1 VRPFTLIERPEVAM
15 TAIDV
20 AETPFMVGTRPPPAR
35 ARLIPGR
42 SATENPFETIPLA
55 AYEQGVWRAPSL
67 VGRNWL
73 VNDPAGIKRV
83 LIDRVANYPKMAM
96 EQRAFRALFGEG
108 LLSAD
113 GETWRTHRR
122 IMAPSFDP
130 RSVAGYS
137 EAMVD
142 ASTAFAGEWG
152 RLEDG
157 AQIDASADMTRLTL
171 EIISRT
177 MFSADAGEMTGVA
190 GLALEQALDQVFSF
204 NLLDILPV
212 IGPRRMTGR
221 ERLMRQMFAPMD
233 EPLKRLIESRRANPG
248 KLDLLG
254 RLVAALDEETGAGLS
269 TEEVRNEVLTIFVAG
284 HETTAAAMTFV
295 WYALSQQPE
304 WEEKLHAEL
313 GRVLGGRTPTDDD
326 LPNLKLTRRI
336 IEETMRLYPPA
347 PGMSA
352 RVAVEADEVAGTR
365 IPAGGMVLISA
376 WILHRHRSLWEDPNR
391 FDPDRF
397 LAERS
402 VGRPRFAYLPFGGGP
417 RVCIG
422 QMLAM
427 NEATLILA
435 TLAQRFRLRMV
446 PGHQVAIQHRITI
459 RPRGGLPM
467 LISRR

>member
-1 VRPFTLIERPEVAM
+1 M

-20 AETPFMVGTRPPPAR
+20 AGVPTMVGTQPPPTR
-35 ARLIPGR
+35 ARLLPSR
-42 SATENPFETIPLA
+42 SATENPFEALPLA
-55 AYEQGVWRAPSL
+55 AYEQGVWRQPSL
-67 VGRNWL
+67 FNRAWL

-83 LIDRVANYPKMAM
+83 LIDRVANFPKMPM

-137 EAMVD
+137 QAMVD

-152 RLEDG
+152 RLEEG

-177 MFSADAGEMTGVA
+177 MFSADAGEMIGVT
-190 GLALEQALDQVFSF
+190 GLALEQGLDQVFSF

-212 IGPRRMTGR
+212 IGPMRMTGR
-221 ERLMRQMFAPMD
+221 ERLMQQLFAPMD
-233 EPLKRLIESRRANPG
+233 QPLMRLIESRRDNPG

-254 RLVAALDEETGAGLS
+254 RLVAALDEETGAALS

-313 GRVLGGRTPTDDD
+313 GEVLGGRTPTDAD

-336 IEETMRLYPPA
+336 VEETMRLYPPA

-352 RVAVEADEVAGTR
+352 RVALEADEVAGTR

-376 WILHRHRSLWEDPNR
+376 WILHRHRSLWENPTR

-402 VGRPRFAYLPFGGGP
+402 VGRPRLAYMPFGGGP

>member
-1 VRPFTLIERPEVAM
+1 M
-15 TAIDV
+15 TAID
-20 AETPFMVGTRPPPAR
+20 AAAPFMVGTRPPPKR
-35 ARLIPGR
+35 SRLFPGR
-42 SATENPFETIPLA
+42 SASENPFETIPLA
-55 AYEQGVWRAPSL
+55 AYEHGVWRQPSL
-67 VGRNWL
+67 FVRAWL
-73 VNDPAGIKRV
+73 VNDPAGLRQV
-83 LIDRVANYPKMAM
+83 LIDKVANYPKMPM
-96 EQRAFRALFGEG
+96 EQRFFRALFGEG
-108 LLSAD
+108 LLSSD

-130 RSVAGYS
+130 RSVASYAP
-137 EAMVD
+137 AMVE
-142 ASTAFAGEWG
+142 ASTAFANDWG

-157 AQIDASADMTRLTL
+157 AETDVSADMTRLTL
-171 EIISRT
+171 EIISGT
-177 MFSADAGEMTGVA
+177 MFSADAGEMTGVT
-190 GLALEQALDQVFSF
+190 GLALEQSLDQAFNF
-204 NLLDILPV
+204 NLLDLLPG
-212 IGPRRMTGR
+212 IGAMRLAGR
-221 ERLMRQMFAPMD
+221 ERLMQQLFAPMD

-254 RLVAALDEETGAGLS
+254 RLVAALDEETGAGLT

-295 WYALSQQPE
+295 WYVLSQQTE

-313 GRVLGGRTPTDDD
+313 DEVLGGRVPTDAD

-347 PGMSA
+347 PGLSA

-365 IPAGGMVLISA
+365 IPAGGMVLISS

-402 VGRPRFAYLPFGGGP
+402 VGRPRLAYLPFGGGP

-427 NEATLILA
+427 NEAILILA
-435 TLAQRFRLRMV
+435 TLAQRFRLRLR
-446 PGHQVAIQHRITI
+446 PGHEVAIQNRITI

-467 LISRR
+467 LLSRR

>member
-1 VRPFTLIERPEVAM
+1 M
-15 TAIDV
+15 TAID
-20 AETPFMVGTRPPPAR
+20 AGEALVGTKPPPR
-35 ARLIPGR
+35 RSRLLPGR
-42 SATENPFETIPLA
+42 SANENPFETLPLA
-55 AYEQGVWRAPSL
+55 AYEQGVWRQPSL
-67 VGRNWL
+67 FMRAWL
-73 VNDPAGIKRV
+73 VNDPAGLKRV
-83 LIDRVANYPKMAM
+83 LIDKVANYPKMPM
-96 EQRAFRALFGEG
+96 EQRFFRALFGEG
-108 LLSAD
+108 LLSSD

-130 RSVAGYS
+130 RSVAGYA

-142 ASTAFAGEWG
+142 ASTGFAGEWG
-152 RLEDG
+152 RLEEG
-157 AQIDASADMTRLTL
+157 AEIDVSADMTRLTL

-177 MFSADAGEMTGVA
+177 MFSADAAEMTGVT
-190 GLALEQALDQVFSF
+190 GLALEQGLDQAFNF

-212 IGPRRMTGR
+212 IGAMRLAGR
-221 ERLMRQMFAPMD
+221 ERLMHQLFAPMD
-233 EPLKRLIESRRANPG
+233 EPLMRLIASRRANPG

-313 GRVLGGRTPTDDD
+313 DEVLGGRTPTDAD

-352 RVAVEADEVAGTR
+352 RVAVEADEIAGTR

-376 WILHRHRSLWEDPNR
+376 WVLHRHRSLWEDPNR

-397 LAERS
+397 LPERS
-402 VGRPRFAYLPFGGGP
+402 VGRPRLAYLPFGGGP

-446 PGHQVAIQHRITI
+446 PGHRVAIQHRITI

>member
-1 VRPFTLIERPEVAM
+1 M

-20 AETPFMVGTRPPPAR
+20 ADTPYMAGTKPPPAR
-35 ARLIPGR
+35 ARLSVGR
-42 SATENPFETIPLA
+42 SANENPFETIPLA

-67 VGRNWL
+67 VGRSWL

-83 LIDRVANYPKMAM
+83 LIDKVANYPKMPI

-113 GETWRTHRR
+113 GETWRRHRR

-130 RSVAGYS
+130 RSVAGYA

-142 ASTAFAGEWG
+142 ASTTFAGEWG

-157 AQIDASADMTRLTL
+157 AQVDASADMTRLTL
-171 EIISRT
+171 EIISRS
-177 MFSADAGEMTGVA
+177 MFSADAAEMTGVT
-190 GLALEQALDQVFSF
+190 GLALEHSLDQAFSF
-204 NLLDILPV
+204 NLLDVLPV
-212 IGPRRMTGR
+212 ISGIRMTRR
-221 ERLMRQMFAPMD
+221 ERVMRQMFAPTD
-233 EPLKRLIESRRANPG
+233 EPLMRLIESRRANPG
-248 KLDLLG
+248 KVDLLG

-269 TEEVRNEVLTIFVAG
+269 ADEVRNEVLTIFVAG

-295 WYALSQQPE
+295 WYVLSQQPE
-304 WEEKLHAEL
+304 WEAKLHAEL
-313 GRVLGGRTPTDDD
+313 DQVLAGRTPGDAD
-326 LPNLKLTRRI
+326 LPNLKVARRI
-336 IEETMRLYPPA
+336 VEETMRLYPPA
-347 PGMSA
+347 PGLST
-352 RVAVEADEVAGTR
+352 RVALEADEVAGTR
-365 IPAGGMVLISA
+365 IPAGGMVLLA
-376 WILHRHRSLWEDPNR
+376 PWILHRHRSLWEDPDR

-402 VGRPRFAYLPFGGGP
+402 VGRPRLAYMPFGGGP

-427 NEATLILA
+427 NEAILILS
-435 TLAQRFRLRMV
+435 TLAQRFRLRML
-446 PGHQVAIQHRITI
+446 PGHQVVIQQRITI

>member
-1 VRPFTLIERPEVAM
+1 M
-15 TAIDV
+15 TAID
-20 AETPFMVGTRPPPAR
+20 AGEALVGTKPPPTR
-35 ARLIPGR
+35 SRLLPGR
-42 SATENPFETIPLA
+42 SANENPFETLPLA
-55 AYEQGVWRAPSL
+55 AYEQGVWRQPSL
-67 VGRNWL
+67 FSRAWL
-73 VNDPAGIKRV
+73 VNDPAGLKRV
-83 LIDRVANYPKMAM
+83 LIDKVANYPKMPM

-108 LLSAD
+108 LLSSD

-130 RSVAGYS
+130 RSVAGYAA
-137 EAMVD
+137 AMVD

-157 AQIDASADMTRLTL
+157 AEIDVSADMTRLTL

-177 MFSADAGEMTGVA
+177 MFSADAGEMTGVT
-190 GLALEQALDQVFSF
+190 GLALEQGMDQAFSF

-212 IGPRRMTGR
+212 IGAMRMAGR
-221 ERLMRQMFAPMD
+221 EKLMQQLFAPMD
-233 EPLKRLIESRRANPG
+233 APLMRLIESRRANPG

-284 HETTAAAMTFV
+284 HETTASAMTFV

-313 GRVLGGRTPTDDD
+313 DQVLGDRTPTDAD

-336 IEETMRLYPPA
+336 VEETMRLYPPA

-352 RVAVEADEVAGTR
+352 RVAVEADEIAGTR

-376 WILHRHRSLWEDPNR
+376 WVLHRHRSLWENPIR

-397 LAERS
+397 LPERS
-402 VGRPRFAYLPFGGGP
+402 VGRPRLAYLPFGGGP

-446 PGHQVAIQHRITI
+446 PGHRVAIQHRITI

>member
-1 VRPFTLIERPEVAM
+1 M

-20 AETPFMVGTRPPPAR
+20 AETPSMVGTRPPTAR
-35 ARLIPGR
+35 ARLLPGR
-42 SATENPFETIPLA
+42 SSTENPCETIPLA
-55 AYEQGVWRAPSL
+55 AYEQGVWRQPSL
-67 VGRNWL
+67 LNRAWL
-73 VNDPAGIKRV
+73 VNDPAGLKRV
-83 LIDRVANYPKMAM
+83 LIDKVANYPKMPM

-113 GETWRTHRR
+113 GETWRRHRR

-130 RSVAGYS
+130 RSVAGYA

-152 RLEDG
+152 RLENG
-157 AQIDASADMTRLTL
+157 ARIDASADMTRLTL

-177 MFSADAGEMTGVA
+177 MFSADATEMIGVTGM
-190 GLALEQALDQVFSF
+190 ALERGLNQVFSY

-212 IGPRRMTGR
+212 IGGMRMTGR
-221 ERLMRQMFAPMD
+221 ERLMQQLFAPMD
-233 EPLKRLIESRRANPG
+233 QPLMRLIESRRANPG

-254 RLVAALDEETGAGLS
+254 RLVAALDEETGAALS

-313 GRVLGGRTPTDDD
+313 AEVLGGRPPTDAD
-326 LPNLKLTRRI
+326 LPRLKLTRRI
-336 IEETMRLYPPA
+336 VEETMRLYPPA
-347 PGMSA
+347 PGLSA
-352 RVAVEADEVAGTR
+352 RDAVEADEVAGTS
-365 IPAGGMVLISA
+365 IPAGGMVLISS

-397 LAERS
+397 LPERS

-427 NEATLILA
+427 NEAVLILA

-467 LISRR
+467 LIARR

>member
-1 VRPFTLIERPEVAM
+1 M
-15 TAIDV
+15 TVIDAGEAPV
-20 AETPFMVGTRPPPAR
+20 LVGMRPPGPRPKAQ
-35 ARLIPGR
+35 LSSDGR
-42 SATENPFETIPLA
+42 DNPFETIPLA
-55 AYEQGVWRAPSL
+55 AYEQPVWRIPSIFQRAWM
-67 VGRNWL
+67 VS
-73 VNDPAGIKRV
+73 DPAGIKQV
-83 LIDRVANYPKMAM
+83 LIDKVANYPKTDT
-96 EQRAFRALFGEG
+96 ENRLFRAAFGDG
-108 LLSAD
+108 LLSRG
-113 GETWRTHRR
+113 GEAWRAHRR

-137 EAMVD
+137 AAMAD
-142 ASTAFAGEWG
+142 ASADFADGWAK
-152 RLEDG
+152 LEDG
-157 AQIDASADMTRLTL
+157 AELDVSAEMTRLTL
-171 EIISRT
+171 EIICRT
-177 MFSADAGEMTGVA
+177 AFSGDAAEMVEVTGSSLHESGEAFT
-190 GLALEQALDQVFSF
+190 F
-204 NLLDILPV
+204 NLLDVVPI
-212 IGPRRMTGR
+212 ISGIRMKQR
-221 ERLMRQMFAPMD
+221 EKLFAQLFEALD
-233 EPLKRLIESRRANPG
+233 GALHRLIEQRRANPG

-254 RLVAALDEETGAGLS
+254 RLVAALDEETGAGLGA
-269 TEEVRNEVLTIFVAG
+269 EEVRNEVLTIFVAG

-313 GRVLGGRTPTDDD
+313 GRVLGGRAPTDAD

-336 IEETMRLYPPA
+336 VEETMRLYPPA
-347 PGMSA
+347 PGLSA

-402 VGRPRFAYLPFGGGP
+402 VGRPRLAYLPFGGGP

-427 NEATLILA
+427 NEATLLLA
-435 TLAQRFRLRMV
+435 TLAQRYRLRTV

>member
-1 VRPFTLIERPEVAM
+1 V
-15 TAIDV
+15 TAIDL
-20 AETPFMVGTRPPPAR
+20 AEAPSMVGAGPPPAR
-35 ARLIPGR
+35 SRLLPGR
-42 SATENPFETIPLA
+42 SAKENPFESLPLA
-55 AYEQGVWRAPSL
+55 AYEQGVWRQPSL
-67 VGRNWL
+67 FMRAWL
-73 VNDPAGIKRV
+73 VSDPAGLKRV
-83 LIDRVANYPKMAM
+83 LIDKVANYPKMPM
-96 EQRAFRALFGEG
+96 EQRFFRALFGEG
-108 LLSAD
+108 LLSSD
-113 GETWRTHRR
+113 GETWRAHRR
-122 IMAPSFDP
+122 LMAPSFDP
-130 RSVAGYS
+130 RSVAGYA

-157 AQIDASADMTRLTL
+157 AESDVSADMTRLTL

-177 MFSADAGEMTGVA
+177 MFSADAGEMTGVT
-190 GLALEQALDQVFSF
+190 GLALEQSLDQAFNF

-212 IGPRRMTGR
+212 IGAMRLAGR
-221 ERLMRQMFAPMD
+221 EKLMQQLFAPMD
-233 EPLKRLIESRRANPG
+233 QPLMRLIESRRANPG

-269 TEEVRNEVLTIFVAG
+269 AEEVRNEVLTIFVAG
-284 HETTAAAMTFV
+284 HETTATAMTFV
-295 WYALSQQPE
+295 WYSLSQQPE

-313 GRVLGGRTPTDDD
+313 GQVLGGRVPADAD

-336 IEETMRLYPPA
+336 VEETMRLYPPA
-347 PGMSA
+347 PGLSA
-352 RVAVEADEVAGTR
+352 RVAVEADEIAGTR
-365 IPAGGMVLISA
+365 IPAGGMVLIA
-376 WILHRHRSLWEDPNR
+376 PWVLHRHRSLWEDPNR

-435 TLAQRFRLRMV
+435 TLAQRFRLRMIPSHRV
-446 PGHQVAIQHRITI
+446 EIQHRITI

>member
-1 VRPFTLIERPEVAM
+1 M
-15 TAIDV
+15 TALD
-20 AETPFMVGTRPPPAR
+20 ASEAPFMVGTRPPPAR
-35 ARLIPGR
+35 SRLLPGR
-42 SATENPFETIPLA
+42 SASENPFERLPLA
-55 AYEQGVWRAPSL
+55 AYEQGVWRQPSL
-67 VGRNWL
+67 FMRAWL
-73 VNDPAGIKRV
+73 VNDPAGLKRV
-83 LIDRVANYPKMAM
+83 LIDKVANYPKMPM

-108 LLSAD
+108 LLSSD
-113 GETWRTHRR
+113 GETWRAHRR

-130 RSVAGYS
+130 RSVAGYAV
-137 EAMVD
+137 AMAD

-157 AQIDASADMTRLTL
+157 AESDVSADMTRLTL

-177 MFSADAGEMTGVA
+177 MFSADAGEMTGVT
-190 GLALEQALDQVFSF
+190 GLALEQGLEQAFSF

-212 IGPRRMTGR
+212 IGAMRMSRR
-221 ERLMRQMFAPMD
+221 EKQMQQLFAPMD
-233 EPLKRLIESRRANPG
+233 APLMRLIESRRANPG

-254 RLVAALDEETGAGLS
+254 RLVAALDEETGAGL
-269 TEEVRNEVLTIFVAG
+269 TAQEVRNEVLTIFMAG

-295 WYALSQQPE
+295 WYVLSQQPE
-304 WEEKLHAEL
+304 WEDRLHAEL
-313 GRVLGGRTPTDDD
+313 DQVLGGRTPTEAD

-336 IEETMRLYPPA
+336 VEETMRLYPPA
-347 PGMSA
+347 PGLSA
-352 RVAVEADEVAGTR
+352 RVAVEADEVAGTH
-365 IPAGGMVLISA
+365 IPAGGMVLIA
-376 WILHRHRSLWEDPNR
+376 PWVLHRHRSLWENPNR

-402 VGRPRFAYLPFGGGP
+402 VGRPRLAYLPFGGGP

-446 PGHQVAIQHRITI
+446 PGRRVEIQHRITI

>member
-1 VRPFTLIERPEVAM
+1 M
-15 TAIDV
+15 TALDTD
-20 AETPFMVGTRPPPAR
+20 APFMVGTQAPPKR
-35 ARLIPGR
+35 SRLLPGR
-42 SATENPFETIPLA
+42 SANENPFETIPLA
-55 AYEQGVWRAPSL
+55 AYERGVWCQPSL
-67 VGRNWL
+67 FMRAWL
-73 VNDPAGIKRV
+73 VNDPAGLRHV
-83 LIDRVANYPKMAM
+83 LIDKVANYPKMPI
-96 EQRAFRALFGEG
+96 EQRFFRALFGEG
-108 LLSAD
+108 LLSSD
-113 GETWRTHRR
+113 GETWRAHRR

-130 RSVAGYS
+130 RSVAGYAP
-137 EAMVD
+137 AMVE
-142 ASTAFAGEWG
+142 ASTAFANEWG

-157 AQIDASADMTRLTL
+157 AEIDVSADMTRLTL
-171 EIISRT
+171 EIISGT
-177 MFSADAGEMTGVA
+177 MFSADAGEMTGVT
-190 GLALEQALDQVFSF
+190 GLALEQSLDQAFNF

-212 IGPRRMTGR
+212 VGAMRLAGR
-221 ERLMRQMFAPMD
+221 ERLMQQLFAPMD

-254 RLVAALDEETGAGLS
+254 RLVAALDEETGAGLT

-304 WEEKLHAEL
+304 WEEKLHIEL
-313 GRVLGGRTPTDDD
+313 DDVLGGRDPTDAD
-326 LPNLKLTRRI
+326 LPDLKLTRRI

-347 PGMSA
+347 PGLSA

-365 IPAGGMVLISA
+365 IPAGGLVLISS
-376 WILHRHRSLWEDPNR
+376 WILHRHRSLWEEPNR

-427 NEATLILA
+427 NEAILILA
-435 TLAQRFRLRMV
+435 TLAQRFRLRLRD
-446 PGHQVAIQHRITI
+446 GHQVVIQNRITI

-467 LISRR
+467 LLSRR

>member
-1 VRPFTLIERPEVAM
+1 M
-15 TAIDV
+15 TAID
-20 AETPFMVGTRPPPAR
+20 AAQAPFMVGTQPPPKK
-35 ARLIPGR
+35 ARLLPGR
-42 SATENPFETIPLA
+42 NATENPFETIPLA
-55 AYEQGVWRAPSL
+55 AYEQGVWRQPSIFN
-67 VGRNWL
+67 RAWL
-73 VNDPAGIKRV
+73 VNDPAGLKQV
-83 LIDRVANYPKMAM
+83 LIDKVANYPKMPM
-96 EQRAFRALFGEG
+96 EQRFFRALFGEG
-108 LLSAD
+108 LLSSD
-113 GETWRTHRR
+113 GETWRMHRR

-130 RSVAGYS
+130 RSVAGYAQ
-137 EAMVD
+137 AMVD
-142 ASTAFAGEWG
+142 ASTDFAGEWG

-157 AQIDASADMTRLTL
+157 AEIDVSLDMTRLTL

-177 MFSADAGEMTGVA
+177 MFSADAGEMTGVT
-190 GLALEQALDQVFSF
+190 GLALEQSLDKAFNF

-212 IGPRRMTGR
+212 IGARRLAGR
-221 ERLMRQMFAPMD
+221 ERIMQQLFAPMD
-233 EPLKRLIESRRANPG
+233 GVLKKLIEARRANPG
-248 KLDLLG
+248 ERDLLG
-254 RLVAALDEETGAGLS
+254 RLVGALDDETGARL
-269 TEEVRNEVLTIFVAG
+269 TAQEVRDEVLTIFVAG

-304 WEEKLHAEL
+304 WEQKLHAEL
-313 GRVLGGRTPTDDD
+313 DEVLGGRVPTDAD
-326 LPNLKLTRRI
+326 LPKLKLTRRI

-347 PGMSA
+347 PGLSA

-365 IPAGGMVLISA
+365 IPAGGMVLISS

-397 LAERS
+397 LPERS
-402 VGRPRFAYLPFGGGP
+402 VGRPRLAYLPFGGGP

-435 TLAQRFRLRMV
+435 TLAQRFCLRLR
-446 PGHQVAIQHRITI
+446 PGYRVAIQHRITI

>member
-1 VRPFTLIERPEVAM
+1 M

-20 AETPFMVGTRPPPAR
+20 ADAAAMAGTRPPPAR
-35 ARLIPGR
+35 ARFLPTR
-42 SATENPFETIPLA
+42 SATENPFESLPLA
-55 AYEQGVWRAPSL
+55 AYEQGVWRQPSL
-67 VGRNWL
+67 ISRAWL

-83 LIDRVANYPKMAM
+83 LIDNVANYPKMPM

-113 GETWRTHRR
+113 GETWRRHRR

-130 RSVAGYS
+130 RSVAGYA
-137 EAMVD
+137 EAMIE

-157 AQIDASADMTRLTL
+157 AQIDVSADMTRLTL

-177 MFSADAGEMTGVA
+177 MFSADAGEMTAVT
-190 GLALEQALDQVFSF
+190 GLALEQGLDQVFTF
-204 NLLDILPV
+204 NLLDLLPV
-212 IGPRRMTGR
+212 IGPKRMSAR
-221 ERLMRQMFAPMD
+221 ERLLQQLFAPMD
-233 EPLKRLIESRRANPG
+233 QPLKRLIESRRANPG

-254 RLVAALDEETGAGLS
+254 RLVASLDEETGAGLS

-295 WYALSQQPE
+295 WYALSQQPK
-304 WEEKLHAEL
+304 WEERLHAEL
-313 GRVLGGRTPTDDD
+313 AEVLGGRTPTNAD

-336 IEETMRLYPPA
+336 VEETMRLYPPA
-347 PGMSA
+347 PGLSA

-365 IPAGGMVLISA
+365 IPAGGMVLLSS

-427 NEATLILA
+427 NEAVLILA

-446 PGHQVAIQHRITI
+446 AGHQVQIQSRITI